1 MTVITSLLHST
12 VRGLTRMATA
22 NPNAQT
28 LRRILVDLEVVG
40 RAVFNKDERRLVLQ
54 ILLELVEKVAKLEDD
69 VRQVRPI
76 TSHMDSENL
85 PRSPSRKMDVRGSTE
100 G

>member
-1 MTVITSLLHST
+1 MTNAS
-12 VRGLTRMATA
+12 
-22 NPNAQT
+22 AQT
-28 LRRILVDLEVVG
+28 LRRILVDLELGG
-40 RAVFNKDERRLVLQ
+40 RGAFNKDERRLVLQ